1 MIIKQIFNNNIVST
15 EDDKNQELL
24 ILGKGIGFNSKVG
37 DFVDEKRIEKI
48 FRLQD
53 EVLYEKFKA
62 TIMDVPI
69 DILQATD
76 DVVTLARM
84 QLGKTISDGIY
95 VSLSDHIQFAVQRI
109 QSDMIIRN
117 PLSWEIQHFYKAEY
131 DVAKEALNI
140 LKERLNI
147 EFPKEE
153 ICNIALHFVNAEVSD
168 SMNDVT
174 RLMQLLQE
182 IMNIV
187 KYHYNV
193 ELDEDSVNYFRFTT
207 HLKYFCQRVVTHSS
221 YEDVEEYLYEIVK
234 KNYPEAFACIHKIER
249 FIRKNYQYDMTH
261 SEQLYLSL
269 HLARLMKNRID

>member
-15 EDDKNQELL
+15 EDEKSQELL
-24 ILGKGIGFNSKVG
+24 ILGRGIGFNSKVG
-37 DFVDEKRIEKI
+37 DSVDEERIEKV

-62 TIMDVPI
+62 TIMEVPI

-76 DVVTLARM
+76 DIVTLARM

-95 VSLSDHIQFAVQRI
+95 VSLSDHIHFAIQRMK
-109 QSDMIIRN
+109 DGMIVRN

-131 DVAKEALNI
+131 DVAKESLNV
-140 LKERLNI
+140 LKERLDVD
-147 EFPKEE
+147 FPKEE
-153 ICNIALHFVNAEVSD
+153 ICNIALHFVNAEVND

-174 RLMQLLQE
+174 HLMQLLQE

-187 KYHYNV
+187 KYHYSV
-193 ELDEDSVNYFRFTT
+193 ELDEDSVNYFRFIT

-221 YEDVEEYLYEIVK
+221 HEDVEEYLYEIVK
-234 KNYPEAFACIHKIER
+234 KNYPEAFACIGKIER

-269 HLARLMKNRID
+269 HLERLMKNRTS